1 MDNLQ
6 IIDAFLQMQRIVL
19 YDESVDLDHGTLC
32 ITATNK
38 TPYDNYMYLRKNLS
52 PETIHIYEEEFAK
65 RKRPPSF
72 LTYASRDFEI
82 TSHLLQQLGY
92 YEYTNDQW
100 MFIDPDNSPLIKKV
114 PPNNVTI
121 KHADTQ
127 DLLEDFLSVFRSS
140 HQEDDLKNAYG
151 SGDAFIPTVAITW
164 QKEAAKKHC
173 VYMVVYD
180 GETPA
185 ACAISVVFDSI
196 AYLTCVGTRPSYR
209 KKGYAALMISEF
221 LTRAKQNNCK
231 NVFLTTEKNRY
242 PFEYFSKQ
250 GFVDRF
256 STIGYTK
263 KI

>member
-1 MDNLQ
+1 MNNEQ
-6 IIDAFLQMQRIVL
+6 IIDAFLQMQRTIL
-19 YDESVDLDHGTLC
+19 YDESVDFDHGTLY
-32 ITATNK
+32 TTLTNK

-52 PETIHIYEEEFAK
+52 PETIHTYEEEFAK
-65 RKRPPSF
+65 RNRPPSF
-72 LTYASRDFEI
+72 LTYNLKEFEL

-92 YEYTNDQW
+92 YEYTYDQW
-100 MFIDPDNSPLIKKV
+100 MFIDPDSSPLLKKV
-114 PPNNVTI
+114 PPDNVII

-127 DLLEDFLSVFRSS
+127 EILEDYLSVFRSS

-151 SGDAFIPTVAITW
+151 SGDAFVPTVATTW
-164 QKEAAKKHC
+164 RKEAAKKHC
-173 VYMVVYD
+173 TYMVAY
-180 GETPA
+180 EEEKPA

-242 PFEYFSKQ
+242 PFDYFSKQ

-256 STIGYTK
+256 TTIGYTK